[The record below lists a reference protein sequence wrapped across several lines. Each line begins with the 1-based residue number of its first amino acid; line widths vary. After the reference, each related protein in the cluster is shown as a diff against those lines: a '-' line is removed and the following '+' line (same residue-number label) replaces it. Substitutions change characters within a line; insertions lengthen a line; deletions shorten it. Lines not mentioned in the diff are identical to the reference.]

1 VSGADVS
8 EVDDVHA
15 MEVRVSLMQKEI
27 AQIKRPSSIIELAE
41 LPTPDGRR
49 FPSDHVQCA
58 GEMAM
63 KTVHMTVADYDAVV
77 ASLRR
82 IYENLNSF
90 CGAED
95 CEQSH
100 WAGCILRLAAHDF
113 MDYSMGSGG
122 ADGCVN
128 LDDPDN
134 AGLSD
139 CLIGGPS
146 IVGLTQVYENFCT
159 NISLADFL
167 VISAEAV
174 MNITR
179 DSVLKVD
186 PDRQALDFRS
196 RFKYGRV
203 TQKTCDASFG
213 RMPDAERSC
222 AAVEENL
229 LTRLGLTWDQAAALM
244 GAHTIGGA
252 SISNS
257 GYIGRW
263 KQANASR
270 LFDNGYFTSLVLKGW
285 SPLKAVADNP
295 GKNAWRRAD
304 IGTDFRNKGYEMM
317 LDSDMCLYHSF
328 YDHESD
334 PSEFHAATAHDQ
346 GCSCA
351 WVRPVMFLDA
361 IVKYNSGEFCGT
373 TNHYALEDPYV
384 THSPSEEHFADNTI
398 PNPID
403 PGNKPNLNTVKQRL
417 LCCGLH
423 GPTSGST
430 KGPQETQYVMVPS
443 SDCGEASSPKGP
455 AAAAVILFANDEDAW
470 IAAYYEAW
478 GIVTTKGKEDSLSPL
493 VL

>member
-41 LPTPDGRR
+41 LPAQDVRR
-49 FPSDHVQCA
+49 FPADHVQCA

-159 NISLADFL
+159 KISLADFL

-179 DSVLKVD
+179 DSVLKID

-229 LTRLGLTWDQAAALM
+229 LTRLGLTWDQSAALM

-328 YDHESD
+328 YYHESD

-361 IVKYNSGEFCGT
+361 IRKYNSGEFCGT
-373 TNHYALEDPYV
+373 THHYADKDPV
-384 THSPSEEHFADNTI
+384 NTVLF
-398 PNPID
+398 PVD
-403 PGNKPNLNTVKQRL
+403 LGNEPNLNTVKQRL
-417 LCCGLH
+417 ICCGLH
-423 GPTSGST
+423 GPASGST
-430 KGPQETQYVMVPS
+430 KFGTEDNKEKHYVVDPS
-443 SDCGEASSPKGP
+443 SDCGEPTVPKG
-455 AAAAVILFANDEDAW
+455 AAADAVTLFANNEDAW

-478 GIVTTKGKEDSLSPL
+478 EIATTKGKEHSLVPL
-493 VL
+493 S